1 MVNITEIAP
10 DVYRLSILNESIGL
24 QFNHFL
30 IKDEEPMLYHT
41 GLRGNFAEL
50 NEAVKRLITPKD
62 IRWIGWSHFESDEC
76 GALNEW
82 LAASPGA
89 QPICGALGA
98 TVNVNDFSNRPP
110 RTLAPDESFS
120 TGQRRFRF
128 ISTAHVPHGWDA
140 CVMFEETDRTL
151 FCSDLF
157 THFGEVEPLTESDIV
172 GRARESLE
180 NMQQSPFAYYI
191 PYNARTSKVMTS
203 LAELNPQLL
212 ATMHGSSFRGDGAQA
227 LRDLD
232 EVLREVLTRE

>member
-1 MVNITEIAP
+1 MVEITEIAQ

-41 GLRGNFAEL
+41 GLRANFAEL
-50 NEAVKRLITPKD
+50 NEAVRRLITPKD
-62 IRWIGWSHFESDEC
+62 IRWVGWSHFESDEC

-82 LAASPGA
+82 LASSPGA
-89 QPICGALGA
+89 QPVCGALGA
-98 TVNVNDFSNRPP
+98 MVNVNDFSNRPP
-110 RTLAPDESFS
+110 RTLEHGETFC

-128 ISTAHVPHGWDA
+128 VSTAHVPHGWDA

-157 THFGEVEPLTESDIV
+157 THFGAAEPVTESDIV

-180 NMQQSPFAYYI
+180 NMQHSPFAYST
-191 PYNARTSKVMTS
+191 PYNAHTSTVMQS
-203 LAELNPQLL
+203 LAELNPKLL
-212 ATMHGSSFRGDGAQA
+212 ATMHGSSFRGKGAQA

-232 EVLREVLTRE
+232 GVMREVLTG